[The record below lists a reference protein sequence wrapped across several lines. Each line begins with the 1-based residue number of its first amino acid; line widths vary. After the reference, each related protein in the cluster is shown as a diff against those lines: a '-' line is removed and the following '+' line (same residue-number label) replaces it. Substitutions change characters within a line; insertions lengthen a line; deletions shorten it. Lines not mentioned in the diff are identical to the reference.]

1 LNERREKQME
11 NKNYTKALKKINT
24 LINKAKRERDS
35 KGYRENLGYDS
46 HLELEDYMS
55 ELNLPWQER
64 TELKKIF
71 YKQCDEI

>member
-1 LNERREKQME
+1 ME
-11 NKNYTKALKKINT
+11 SKDYAKALKKINI

-35 KGYRENLGYDS
+35 KGYRENLGYNS
-46 HLELEDYMS
+46 HLKLEDYMS
-55 ELNLPWQER
+55 ALSLSYQEE